1 MTFVLDAS
9 VTMSWILS
17 EESSAAGLRLRDKLT
32 TERAVVPALW
42 TYEVANALL
51 MAVRRGRLGAELLAE
66 SAAIIA
72 NLPIDLVEPGRDM
85 TSVLDLAAQHGLSAY
100 DAAYLHLALT
110 SDVPLAT
117 VDERLASAARAAGVS
132 VIEG

>member
-51 MAVRRGRLGAELLAE
+51 MAVGRGRLGAELLAE